1 MTGHLVPRPGARVVL
16 VDDADR
22 ILLFSSHNRYDGTTR
37 WYTPGGGLRPGE
49 SHQHAALRELREE
62 TGLIDVT
69 LGPEVWRGRP
79 WTTVRD
85 GVTYEVRQRY
95 YLVRNP
101 AFEISTTGFEDFE
114 KAGITGHHWWTA
126 KELAATTDLLRPT
139 GLPRLLA
146 ALLADG
152 PPRRPVTVDG

>member
-1 MTGHLVPRPGARVVL
+1 VSAGSVRPGARVVL
-16 VDDADR
+16 IDDRDR
-22 ILLFSSHNRYDGTTR
+22 LLLFSSHDRHDGSAR

-49 SHQHAALRELREE
+49 DHRQAALRELREE
-62 TGLIDVT
+62 TGLTGVP

-95 YLVRNP
+95 FLVRAP
-101 AFEISTTGFEDFE
+101 AFEIDAARWEDFE
-114 KAGITGHHWWTA
+114 RAAITGHRWWTSR
-126 KELAATTDLLRPT
+126 ELAATTDLLRPA
-139 GLPRLLA
+139 GLPGLLA

-152 PPRRPVTVDG
+152 PPHRPVTVDG